1 MNQHRNTFADYMATL
16 RFIAHS
22 VCIHGMSRGRLSES
36 DGDGRFLA
44 FFSRAFLRERRWA
57 VIPLWEG
64 DLRSLQ
70 TERGEQIELLAR
82 LRVFCMQN
90 QSNVLNVAT
99 LEKAEWEYAPDF
111 SAVTVA
117 TRKLDLAVDNP
128 NQLFETTPN
137 NLPYWGS
144 TFLWPDNERFMVYT
158 DGDNVSF
165 IAGDGVEIE
174 DLLGV
179 SYAYC
184 AERFVSSNI
193 ANQTQPDLINAF
205 LKFCAEFE

>member
-1 MNQHRNTFADYMATL
+1 MNCWQDFAC
-16 RFIAHS
+16 S
-22 VCIHGMSRGRLSES
+22 VC
-36 DGDGRFLA
+36 
-44 FFSRAFLRERRWA
+44 
-57 VIPLWEG
+57 
-64 DLRSLQ
+64 
-70 TERGEQIELLAR
+70 
-82 LRVFCMQN
+82 N
-90 QSNVLNVAT
+90 QSNVLNVAA

-205 LKFCAEFE
+205 LRFCAEFE